1 MKDEVRKYTNKLI
14 SIIEEERE
22 LTDLEIGLL
31 FWLSDDEVREF
42 AEANEYFLDDEE
54 EDEEED
60 EDEEN

>member
-54 EDEEED
+54 EN

>member
-22 LTDLEIGLL
+22 LTDLETGLL

-54 EDEEED
+54 EDE
-60 EDEEN
+60 DEEN

>member
-14 SIIEEERE
+14 SIIEEGRE

-54 EDEEED
+54 EDE
-60 EDEEN
+60 DEEN

>member
-42 AEANEYFLDDEE
+42 AEANEYFID
-54 EDEEED
+54 DEEED

>member
-42 AEANEYFLDDEE
+42 AEANEYLLD
-54 EDEEED
+54 DEEED

>member
-31 FWLSDDEVREF
+31 FWLSDDEVQEF

-54 EDEEED
+54 EDE
-60 EDEEN
+60 DEEN

>member
-22 LTDLEIGLL
+22 LTDHEIGLL

-54 EDEEED
+54 EDE
-60 EDEEN
+60 DEEN

>member
-22 LTDLEIGLL
+22 LTDLENGLL

-42 AEANEYFLDDEE
+42 AEANEYFLN
-54 EDEEED
+54 DEEED

>member
-42 AEANEYFLDDEE
+42 ADANEYFLDDEE
-54 EDEEED
+54 EDE
-60 EDEEN
+60 DEEN

>member
-54 EDEEED
+54 EDED

>member
-54 EDEEED
+54 EDE
-60 EDEEN
+60 DEEN

>member
-42 AEANEYFLDDEE
+42 AEANEYFLN
-54 EDEEED
+54 DEEED

>member
-1 MKDEVRKYTNKLI
+1 MKDKVRKYTNKLI

-54 EDEEED
+54 EDE
-60 EDEEN
+60 DEEN

>member
-1 MKDEVRKYTNKLI
+1 MKDEVRKYTHKLI

-54 EDEEED
+54 EDE
-60 EDEEN
+60 DEEN

>member
-22 LTDLEIGLL
+22 LTDLESGLL

-54 EDEEED
+54 EDE
-60 EDEEN
+60 DEEN

>member
-54 EDEEED
+54 EDEE
-60 EDEEN
+60 N

>member
-42 AEANEYFLDDEE
+42 ADANEYFLDDEE
-54 EDEEED
+54 EDED

>member
-31 FWLSDDEVREF
+31 FWLSDDEVHEF
-42 AEANEYFLDDEE
+42 AEANEYFLDDE
-54 EDEEED
+54 DEEED